1 MISLWTSFILVG
13 GKVTRWYF
21 GNFSYRLFESSPSG
35 VHVLVVSMKF
45 YLVGVLVSAKQL
57 KDLAQD
63 IIALEEELNFLDFVL

>member
-1 MISLWTSFILVG
+1 MISLWTSFILAG

-21 GNFSYRLFESSPSG
+21 RNFSYQFFESSPSG
-35 VHVLVVSMKF
+35 VHVLVVSMQF